1 MSAFS
6 SALPTN
12 TFNFEDLLALI
23 VRIVWIAFG
32 LYALVVFLV
41 TARNNGIVIAL
52 IRMISARI
60 VLPLLL
66 PIGITLFTMALIFIP
81 PQEVGI
87 VISLLSPGGIR
98 PQPVR
103 AGLHWIVPILEWSE
117 TYPIYWQT
125 YTMSGTP
132 AENDVKADS
141 DTDGVFVDDA
151 IRARTSDGQEV
162 RLDTSIIFRIDEQQ
176 VVALHVEWQ
185 QRYITDLVRPLIR
198 GVVRSQVSQ
207 FTAREVNSSARRD
220 LETTLDRQLREQ
232 LGEKG
237 LLVDQFLL
245 RDITFSPEFV
255 AAIENKQ
262 VAVEQQQQATYEAE
276 RMRTLAKGDAD
287 AAITRA
293 NGQAEALKLIGEA
306 LAQNNELVT
315 YHYIEK
321 LAPNV
326 RVMLVPNDAPF
337 ILPLPDLDRLDA
349 VTTTV
354 APTTTTPVTTAPATT
369 TPAVTT
375 PVTSTTQ
382 PAPTPMVAAPPE
394 GTAPQTI
401 TVPLSLTL
409 PLSLPIILT
418 RMAPIA
424 DQAGQK

>member
-6 SALPTN
+6 SALPAN
-12 TFNFEDLLALI
+12 TFNFEDLLALV

-52 IRMISARI
+52 IRMISVRI
-60 VLPLLL
+60 VLPLLI
-66 PIGITLFTMALIFIP
+66 PIGVSLFAMALIFIP

-117 TYPIYWQT
+117 TYPISWQT

-132 AENDVKADS
+132 AESDVKVVGGAADAH
-141 DTDGVFVDDA
+141 VDDA

-255 AAIENKQ
+255 AAIESKQ

-306 LAQNNELVT
+306 LAQNDELVI
-315 YHYIEK
+315 YHYIDK

-337 ILPLPDLDRLDA
+337 ILPLPDLDSLDA
-349 VTTTV
+349 LTATV
-354 APTTTTPVTTAPATT
+354 APTTTTSATT
-369 TPAVTT
+369 TSATT
-375 PVTSTTQ
+375 TSAITTQ
-382 PAPTPMVAAPPE
+382 ATPTPTVAASPASATVQTV
-394 GTAPQTI
+394 TA
-401 TVPLSLTL
+401 PLSLTL

-418 RMAPIA
+418 RMAPST
-424 DQAGQK
+424 DQAGQE

>member
-1 MSAFS
+1 MSALS
-6 SALPTN
+6 SALPAN
-12 TFNFEDLLALI
+12 SFNFEDLLALV

-32 LYALVVFLV
+32 VYTVVVFV
-41 TARNNGIVIAL
+41 VAARNHGIIIAL
-52 IRMISARI
+52 IRMISAQI
-60 VLPLLL
+60 VLPLLI
-66 PIGITLFTMALIFIP
+66 PIGVTLFTMALIFIP

-132 AENDVKADS
+132 AES
-141 DTDGVFVDDA
+141 DTKMAGEMAATFVDDA

-220 LETTLDRQLREQ
+220 LETSLDRQLRDQ

-245 RDITFSPEFV
+245 RDVTFSPEFV
-255 AAIENKQ
+255 LAIENKQ

-276 RMRTLAKGDAD
+276 RLRTLAKGEAD

-293 NGQAEALKLIGEA
+293 NGQAEALKLIGDA

-326 RVMLVPNDAPF
+326 RVMLVPNNAPF
-337 ILPLPDLDRLDA
+337 ILPLPDLDSLA
-349 VTTTV
+349 PLTTTIT
-354 APTTTTPVTTAPATT
+354 PTTTRSLT
-369 TPAVTT
+369 
-375 PVTSTTQ
+375 TTQ
-382 PAPTPMVAAPPE
+382 PVPTATPTSATV
-394 GTAPQTI
+394 QTF
-401 TVPLSLTL
+401 TTPLSLNL
-409 PLSLPIILT
+409 PLSLPAVLT
-418 RMAPIA
+418 LTVPITVPITVPLTG
-424 DQAGQK
+424 QAGQE